1 MLAHFSTDLLLPAL
15 MSSIAL
21 REVLIIL
28 LPDSLAG
35 PEGRLIR
42 LPSGQTARR
51 DSATRHR

>member
-21 REVLIIL
+21 RELLIIL

-42 LPSGQTARR
+42 LPPGKTARR
-51 DSATRHR
+51 GRGTGHR